1 MPQSVN
7 LKQIERNAWMSFFED
22 GLLDVLMGLTLLAV
36 GIPAMLPNF
45 FVSELRQ
52 DGASAVLMVL
62 ALFVYW
68 LGKRF
73 ITMPRIGRA
82 RFGPIRKAKLRKTAV
97 IYGIS
102 ALAGLIVFL
111 VFLMR
116 TTGPSQGTLWAA
128 PVVVALGIG
137 AWMLLILGLASYCLD
152 FTRGHVIAALYAL
165 AFSSTV
171 LLHNPIMFIMAG
183 AVAVLM
189 GLIVFVRFL
198 RKYRIPSA
206 GPPLKGALDD
216 SY

>member
-1 MPQSVN
+1 
-7 LKQIERNAWMSFFED
+7 MSFFED

-36 GIPAMLPNF
+36 GVPAMLPNF

-52 DGASAVLMVL
+52 DAASAALMVL
-62 ALFVYW
+62 ALFGFW

-82 RFGPIRKAKLRKTAV
+82 RFGPTRKASLRKTAV

-116 TTGPSQGTLWAA
+116 TAGPSQGTPWSA
-128 PVVVALGIG
+128 PLVVALGIG
-137 AWMLLILGLASYCLD
+137 AWMLLILGLASYFID

-165 AFSSTV
+165 AFSGTV
-171 LLHNPIMFIMAG
+171 LLHNPILFITAG

-189 GLIVFVRFL
+189 GLVVFVRFL
-198 RKYRIPSA
+198 RKYRVPAA
-206 GPPLKGALDD
+206 GPPLEGALDD
-216 SY
+216 NH

>member
-1 MPQSVN
+1 
-7 LKQIERNAWMSFFED
+7 MSFFED
-22 GLLDVLMGLTLLAV
+22 GLLDVLMGLALLAV

-52 DGASAVLMVL
+52 DAASAALMVL

-82 RFGPIRKAKLRKTAV
+82 RFGPRRKAKLRKTAV

-102 ALAGLIVFL
+102 ALAGIVFL

-116 TTGPSQGTLWAA
+116 TTGPSQGTPWSA

-137 AWMLLILGLASYCLD
+137 AWMLLILGLASYFMD
-152 FTRGHVIAALYAL
+152 FTRGHVIAGLYAL
-165 AFSSTV
+165 AFSATV

-189 GLIVFVRFL
+189 GLVVFVRFL

-206 GPPLKGALDD
+206 GLPLEGALDD
-216 SY
+216 NY